1 MVKHVDEITLRDY
14 RRSDL
19 EAIFRLDTICFPPEF
34 RFDSKSMR
42 SFAERSQAI
51 TLLAEGGDGEISGFV
66 IVHLERTGDGWLGY
80 VVTLDVMPAWRRRGL
95 AGRLM
100 REAERR
106 AAAAGARWMTLH
118 VFTGNAGAIGF
129 YERLGYERV
138 GEVPGFY
145 GSLGLNAFLYRKA
158 LEE

>member
-1 MVKHVDEITLRDY
+1 MVKPVDEITLRDY
-14 RRSDL
+14 RRTDL
-19 EAIFRLDTICFPPEF
+19 DAIFRLDTICFPPEF
-34 RFDSKSMR
+34 RFDRKSMR
-42 SFAERSQAI
+42 SFAERSRAI
-51 TLLAEGGDGEISGFV
+51 ALLAEGEDGEIFGFV

-80 VVTLDVMPAWRRRGL
+80 VVTLDVMPAWRRKGL

-106 AAAAGARWMTLH
+106 AAAAARWIVLH

-145 GSLGLNAFLYRKA
+145 GSLGLDAFLYRKV